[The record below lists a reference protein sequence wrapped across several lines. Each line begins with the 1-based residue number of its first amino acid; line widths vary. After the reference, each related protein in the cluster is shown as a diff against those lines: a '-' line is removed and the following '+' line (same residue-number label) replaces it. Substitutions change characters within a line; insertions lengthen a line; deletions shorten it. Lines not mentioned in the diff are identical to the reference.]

1 VAINFTPRARQI
13 LKLGSIFLSVLLLLA
28 AMPVLWIETR
38 CIGSKTTVAAAFQ
51 SELPKTARRQEINS
65 YLTYPEWSIVHA
77 YEDLAA
83 VTRAS
88 SESDYNYIG
97 AIRRYWSSLC
107 GITKM
112 ASSRDTISAEYKV
125 LLHVIGLSFAGEM
138 AVKGLYEKTLGR
150 VTAWLR
156 GPTRTPED
164 TFALALAD
172 DYAAFL
178 RQTPWYQYPFAS
190 KLWHFWRD
198 TPLAGGNVIR
208 KLERRI
214 ALTLEWGTKSIYAQL
229 LGLGAAASPAPLRIQ
244 SVIAGLTQADVDAE
258 PRLKVLRTLPS
269 GQAIVET
276 DRYRTFTEIMQTLAK
291 RGRAFTEI
299 AGNQNILVTVLAP
312 QKLAPMPGGAVELF
326 QVPVAARPGWRRI
339 ALDVKVGELTAV
351 IDYVAQAGW
360 SLEHV
365 YDY

>member
-1 VAINFTPRARQI
+1 MQ
-13 LKLGSIFLSVLLLLA
+13 
-28 AMPVLWIETR
+28 
-38 CIGSKTTVAAAFQ
+38 
-51 SELPKTARRQEINS
+51 
-65 YLTYPEWSIVHA
+65 
-77 YEDLAA
+77 
-83 VTRAS
+83 
-88 SESDYNYIG
+88 
-97 AIRRYWSSLC
+97 
-107 GITKM
+107 
-112 ASSRDTISAEYKV
+112 
-125 LLHVIGLSFAGEM
+125 
-138 AVKGLYEKTLGR
+138 
-150 VTAWLR
+150 
-156 GPTRTPED
+156 
-164 TFALALAD
+164 
-172 DYAAFL
+172 
-178 RQTPWYQYPFAS
+178 QYPFAS